1 MVLGLRSSTSL
12 CLQIARL
19 EQTWMVLR
27 QRHTEGAILYEKK
40 LKPFL
45 KSLNEGKGEK
55 GSSHL
60 PPDCSFLV
68 QPSTSLLGGHMLESC
83 VPLPAGPDASRLPLC
98 SPSSACLA
106 SAAPSFPGRHFITK

>member
-1 MVLGLRSSTSL
+1 MVVVPGLRSSTSL

-45 KSLNEGKGEK
+45 KSLNEGKGEQ
-55 GSSHL
+55 GSSWFSQAY
-60 PPDCSFLV
+60 PCW
-68 QPSTSLLGGHMLESC
+68 GGHMLESC
-83 VPLPAGPDASRLPLC
+83 VPLPAGPDTSRLLLC

-106 SAAPSFPGRHFITK
+106 SAAPSFPGKHFITK